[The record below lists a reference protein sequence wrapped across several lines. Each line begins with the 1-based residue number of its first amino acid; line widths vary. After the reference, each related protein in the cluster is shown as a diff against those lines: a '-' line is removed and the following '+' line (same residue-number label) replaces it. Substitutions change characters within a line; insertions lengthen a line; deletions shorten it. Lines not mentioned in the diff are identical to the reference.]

1 MFCGSLPRPFHLPLI
16 NRISA
21 LTKLFSA
28 RKAQKTTSNLLKKAR
43 VATGFFHLYCT
54 QTFQEWMAL
63 TGQVSSQ
70 APQSIQ
76 VSGSITCLFPCSLMA
91 LTGQESSHAPQFVQS
106 SVIVKAMV
114 HLPYKVCLPDG
125 IFKFVA
131 RRRINVQQ
139 RIWHYSACGFLHKI
153 ILNSG

>member
-1 MFCGSLPRPFHLPLI
+1 MFCGSLPRPFHLTLI

-28 RKAQKTTSNLLKKAR
+28 RKAQKITSNLLKKSPCR
-43 VATGFFHLYCT
+43 HGLFPLYCT

-70 APQSIQ
+70 APQSMQ

-125 IFKFVA
+125 IFKCVA
-131 RRRINVQQ
+131 RPRINVQQ
-139 RIWHYSACGFLHKI
+139 RIWPCSACGLLNKI
-153 ILNSG
+153 VLNSG